1 MFKYQ
6 PLTAELPYMLI
17 IVCVEGFN
25 ITTAK
30 LMHGLALI
38 NSTGAELEVCIC
50 GRWCSDSGQLSECI

>member
-6 PLTAELPYMLI
+6 PLTAELPYMFI

-25 ITTAK
+25 
-30 LMHGLALI
+30 MHRLALI

-50 GRWCSDSGQLSECI
+50 GRWCSDSVQLSECI